1 MLGALDT
8 AGELLAFDSQLPWV
22 ADLIAEGAGGEL
34 RRPEASRE
42 PSVHVVV
49 EASRQPFDASHS
61 TLLARGA
68 YTHGDEVVIENACS
82 AGFDLHLHYTRARAE
97 FAFRWRPPSRDR
109 VAARML
115 RSRFHLLAR
124 AVLMQYPALWW
135 SGTNGRVPLHAS
147 ACLSGGARPLIVSAS
162 GVGRSTLVLRGLE
175 AGGAATG
182 DNLAAGDGQT
192 VWGLAEP
199 VRVEGAAG
207 RRMPHSRSEMPLPQR
222 VSSVTPDCI
231 VVLERGSGR
240 ESELSRCD
248 PVHAARSIVT
258 TTYMAGELRRYWGFA
273 ATLAAG
279 TEIGPAHPPVADIA
293 AAFAARLPCRLL
305 RLGASPVAGLS
316 DLFETEV
323 EAWAS

>member
-1 MLGALDT
+1 MLGVLDT
-8 AGELLAFDSQLPWV
+8 AGELLAFDSQLHWV

-34 RRPEASRE
+34 LRPDMFRE

-49 EASRQPFDASHS
+49 EASREAFDTRHS

-68 YTHGDEVVIENACS
+68 FKHEGAVVIENACS
-82 AGFDLHLHYTRARAE
+82 AGFDLHVQCTPTRAE
-97 FAFRWRPPSRDR
+97 FTFRWRPPSRDR

-135 SGTNGRVPLHAS
+135 SGTNGRVPLHAC
-147 ACLSGGARPLIVSAS
+147 ACLDQGARPLIVSAS
-162 GVGRSTLVLRGLE
+162 GVGRSTLVLRELE

-182 DNLAAGDGQT
+182 DNLAAGDGTT

-207 RRMPHSRSEMPLPQR
+207 RRMPHSRGEMPLPQR
-222 VSSVTPDCI
+222 VSSLTPDCI
-231 VVLERGSGR
+231 VVLERGAER
-240 ESELSRCD
+240 EFELNPCD
-248 PVHAARSIVT
+248 PVRAARSIVT
-258 TTYMAGELRRYWGFA
+258 TTYMAGELRRYWGLA

-279 TEIGPAHPPVADIA
+279 AEIGPAHPPVADIA

-305 RLGASPVAGLS
+305 RLGTSRSPRLS
-316 DLFETEV
+316 ELFEAEV

>member
-1 MLGALDT
+1 MLGVLDT
-8 AGELLAFDSQLPWV
+8 AGELLAFDSQLHWV

-34 RRPEASRE
+34 LLPDTSRE
-42 PSVHVVV
+42 PSVRVVV
-49 EASRQPFDASHS
+49 EASRQPFDTRHS

-68 YTHGDEVVIENACS
+68 FKQGGEVVVENACS
-82 AGFDLHLHYTRARAE
+82 AGFDLHLQCTPTRAE
-97 FAFRWRPPSRDR
+97 FTVRWRPPSRER

-147 ACLSGGARPLIVSAS
+147 ACLAEGRRPLIVSAS
-162 GVGRSTLVLRGLE
+162 GVGRSTLLLRELE

-182 DNLAAGDGQT
+182 DNLAVGDGAT

-207 RRMPHSRSEMPLPQR
+207 RQMPHNRGEMPLPRR
-222 VSSVTPDCI
+222 VSSLTPDCI
-231 VVLERGSGR
+231 VVLERGSER
-240 ESELSRCD
+240 EPEFNPFD
-248 PVHAARSIVT
+248 PVRAARSIVT
-258 TTYMAGELRRYWGFA
+258 TTYMAGELRRYWGLA
-273 ATLAAG
+273 AILAAG

-293 AAFAARLPCRLL
+293 ASFAARLPCRLL
-305 RLGASPVAGLS
+305 LLGASRIPRLS
-316 DLFETEV
+316 ELFEAEV